1 MHPAQNASPD
11 HCFHETPKQ
20 NARKTSPSE
29 VCVKVFGTNW
39 DQTAVW
45 STCKSLKTG
54 GQGRNRTADASLFR
68 AALYRCQ
75 SRASLS
81 AAFVLMS
88 ALEATRRRADGRG
101 RRRARQWE
109 DRQGRA
115 SGMEEDRKT
124 VNEMRSS
131 PLQIKTVACDKSAV
145 QRGHF
150 CTNALDILQ

>member
-68 AALYRCQ
+68 AGLVQGYRIQTAKLRCLQYSLLTEKRCPQSSLPQLVEGDAL
-75 SRASLS
+75 
-81 AAFVLMS
+81 
-88 ALEATRRRADGRG
+88 
-101 RRRARQWE
+101 
-109 DRQGRA
+109 
-115 SGMEEDRKT
+115 
-124 VNEMRSS
+124 SS
-131 PLQIKTVACDKSAV
+131 FGP
-145 QRGHF
+145 
-150 CTNALDILQ
+150 